1 MGTPEITVRRASADD
16 LAGIIEVAS
25 AALGWAPGEPH
36 ERLFRWKHLDNPFG
50 ESPMWVAESDGRL
63 AGFRA
68 FMRWELDGPAGG
80 DVTDTGTDADSAVR
94 RRWRAVRAVDTA
106 THPDFQRM
114 GIFSKLTLGALDEM
128 RAEGVDIVFNTPNDQ
143 SRPGYLK
150 MGWIDV
156 GRLPVTFR
164 PTSPAALARMA
175 KARTAADKW
184 SEPTS
189 TGVSAIDALADH
201 EAVAALA
208 AAAGGGSPKS
218 SSNGSANAP
227 LVTPLE
233 AAFLA
238 WRYALEPLHYRAWVG
253 RSGRGDLSEGL
264 VLFRRRRRGTAMEC
278 SVGHVLVPG
287 GDPLDV
293 RRLLGSLAKEIDA
306 DYLIRIGAPDGRGG
320 FAPLPN
326 QGPRLTARTVTTDPP
341 ADLGAWSFQLG
352 DVELF

>member
-1 MGTPEITVRRASADD
+1 MGKPEITVRRASADD
-16 LAGIIEVAS
+16 LAGIIVVAS

-36 ERLFRWKHLDNPFG
+36 EQLFRWKHLDNPFG
-50 ESPMWVAESDGRL
+50 ESPMWVAESAGRL

-68 FMRWELDGPAGG
+68 FMRWELDGPA
-80 DVTDTGTDADSAVR
+80 TDTEGR

-114 GIFSKLTLGALDEM
+114 GIFSKLTLGALEEM
-128 RAEGVDIVFNTPNDQ
+128 RDEGVDVVFNTPNDQ

-189 TGVSAIDALADH
+189 TGVSAIDALADL
-201 EAVAALA
+201 EAVASLA
-208 AAAGGGSPKS
+208 SAATGGGSSK
-218 SSNGSANAP
+218 SSNGLSSAP
-227 LVTPLE
+227 LTTPLE

-264 VLFRRRRRGTAMEC
+264 VLFRRRRRGTTMEC

-287 GDPLDV
+287 GDPVDT
-293 RRLLGSLAKEIDA
+293 RRLLGSLAKEVEA

-326 QGPRLTARTVTTDPP
+326 QGPRLTARTVTTEPP
-341 ADLGAWSFQLG
+341 ADLAAWSFQLG

>member
-1 MGTPEITVRRASADD
+1 MGKPEITVRRASADD
-16 LAGIIEVAS
+16 LAAIIDVAS

-36 ERLFRWKHLDNPFG
+36 EQLFRWKHLENPFG
-50 ESPMWVAESDGRL
+50 GSPMWVAESDGRL

-68 FMRWELDGPAGG
+68 FMRWELDGPAALA
-80 DVTDTGTDADSAVR
+80 DAGSTAR

-114 GIFSKLTLGALDEM
+114 GVFSKLTLGALEEM
-128 RAEGVDIVFNTPNDQ
+128 RDEGVDIVFNTPNDQ

-184 SEPTS
+184 SEPTAS
-189 TGVSAIDALADH
+189 GVSAIDALADH

-208 AAAGGGSPKS
+208 SAATGGRSSKS
-218 SSNGSANAP
+218 SSKGSSNVP
-227 LVTPLE
+227 LTTPLE
-233 AAFLA
+233 ARFLA

-253 RSGRGDLSEGL
+253 RGGRGDLSEGL

-287 GDPLDV
+287 GDPADV
-293 RRLLGSLAKEIDA
+293 RRLLGALAKEVEA
-306 DYLIRIGAPDGRGG
+306 DYLIRIGAPDPRGG

-341 ADLGAWSFQLG
+341 EDLADWSFQLG